1 MKLNLFHFTF
11 NWYSRSCGN
20 LYSIFEREHTFFSKL
35 LAHDLISKKM
45 RIVVDFSA
53 DKSVQSRS
61 RILAVFQSAP
71 STGFPI
77 YPDKDWEIE
86 HKAINVSCVIGW

>member
-1 MKLNLFHFTF
+1 MEICIRFSNVNTHF
-11 NWYSRSCGN
+11 
-20 LYSIFEREHTFFSKL
+20 FFQVIG
-35 LAHDLISKKM
+35 DLISKKM

-61 RILAVFQSAP
+61 RILTVFQSAP